1 MLDFPLKTN
10 VARVELADLT
20 DNPAVRILTTREWNP
35 DYTHSVMREVADECD
50 NRVEFE
56 AFPQVEYLEL
66 PCAAI
71 KGVSLARA
79 NKNLITIVFAD
90 TTYRFELR
98 ARSQSRQFVAT
109 LISNCKIS
117 SKGIMSGRKM
127 TSPGRCFGL
136 PRSRQNPYSH
146 VCGSRGKLVGL
157 EQVLRKRDRHR
168 RVYVGG
174 KRIPTQRATLQIP
187 VGDQARFALGFP
199 MFKVADPLFPHI
211 AGVVN
216 GVLSFFVRVVQLVE
230 RLLVFHGLSLRRS
243 YRHPGPKNAKFSV
256 RTTGMRVSIA
266 AIASA

>member
-71 KGVSLARA
+71 KGVSLRVQTRTSSRSSLLT
-79 NKNLITIVFAD
+79 LII
-90 TTYRFELR
+90 RFELR

-117 SKGIMSGRKM
+117 SKGIMSGEK
-127 TSPGRCFGL
+127 
-136 PRSRQNPYSH
+136 
-146 VCGSRGKLVGL
+146 
-157 EQVLRKRDRHR
+157 
-168 RVYVGG
+168 
-174 KRIPTQRATLQIP
+174 
-187 VGDQARFALGFP
+187 
-199 MFKVADPLFPHI
+199 
-211 AGVVN
+211 
-216 GVLSFFVRVVQLVE
+216 
-230 RLLVFHGLSLRRS
+230 
-243 YRHPGPKNAKFSV
+243 
-256 RTTGMRVSIA
+256 
-266 AIASA
+266 